1 MNIRDSPATVLTRN
15 NRERRWEKT
24 AERKGKMKTNNGI
37 CERANRDTGMI
48 AGREEETRKKAEE
61 EGGRSFETASPR
73 GWYFF
78 FFRGKEYEK
87 LRAKISARRSWN
99 RIKKLAKPIKAF
111 RESLRDSSR
120 KRVSFPGAR
129 RPLFFYYVAFR
140 LVAELGA
147 IKLFALPYK

>member
-1 MNIRDSPATVLTRN
+1 
-15 NRERRWEKT
+15 
-24 AERKGKMKTNNGI
+24 
-37 CERANRDTGMI
+37 MI
-48 AGREEETRKKAEE
+48 AAVERETGRDEE
-61 EGGRSFETASPR
+61 EGAKLRNTTSRNGR
-73 GWYFF
+73 FF
-78 FFRGKEYEK
+78 FFPSPSPLLLSFPRPLLFSFSDEEYEK
-87 LRAKISARRSWN
+87 LRAKISARWSWN

-129 RPLFFYYVAFR
+129 QSLSFSSLFSSLLLSPLSLSLFFLYYVAFR